1 MSDVHVL
8 RRTLRWDLTS
18 SQFSSRASIAEVKL
32 RLDENTRI
40 PDVVKRWRSLATGTF
55 FSIVENDVIS

>member
-8 RRTLRWDLTS
+8 RRTLRWDLVS
-18 SQFSSRASIAEVKL
+18 SQFSSRAAIAEVKL

-40 PDVVKRWRSLATGTF
+40 PDVIKRWRSLATGK
-55 FSIVENDVIS
+55 SDLKISF